1 MKIIT
6 EKIDWNLRNDA
17 LINHMITP
25 LGREYISKI
34 RKATGYS
41 SAQVKERLADVV
53 EFYHDRHFFKS
64 VTRLY
69 KSATS

>member
-41 SAQVKERLADVV
+41 IRQVRSRLADVEAFV
-53 EFYHDRHFFKS
+53 RDRSFFD
-64 VTRLY
+64 RMCELY
-69 KSATS
+69 INSKN